1 MSFKHFLITE
11 AEKKNIKAMYGL
23 ITEAV
28 DPAPITTTVTFAG
41 GRYLQQSANFSQVV
55 ENFQKIK
62 DFIKS
67 VPTGKIV
74 EVVIEAGESQ
84 IPNTDNE
91 NGGTRVNPGI
101 LSTKRYDTISTY
113 LTKQF
118 TKWKDADPAFK
129 KPEKFTK
136 IPAKIGATPWM
147 SNNQVSVPFC
157 PKEKIPADDKQGY
170 VCTDDKF
177 VPAPVVLNWQQG
189 KDSVYKAWFDKYQKQ
204 QYVKVT
210 FKVGEGSAP
219 NVPTSMV
226 PRVACLKGMKIELN
240 YDAVVEKSVDGGGLS
255 NVHCCSRGE
264 FAITAN
270 NIRLSRS
277 DKKSVNANINNH
289 PDEITQQN
297 PQTDGR
303 RQGQSSTG
311 LKKTKK
317 FPNGEGVCLPPNLKK
332 GTVVDTDFKL
342 EGLDNYRYNTFTIDG
357 VMADKIVKD
366 SNGQPGVLN
375 IGVSAVDSSQHSSA
389 ARLLIYSPEGKLY
402 WDSCSGNVCQRKPV
416 YQVPYCIG
424 KSF

>member
-28 DPAPITTTVTFAG
+28 DPAPITTTVTFTG

-91 NGGTRVNPGI
+91 NGGTPVNPGI
-101 LSTKRYDTISTY
+101 LSAKRYDTISTY

-136 IPAKIGATPWM
+136 IPAKIGVTPWM

-170 VCTDDKF
+170 VCTDEKF
-177 VPAPVVLNWQQG
+177 VPAPGVLNWQQG
-189 KDSVYKAWFDKYQKQ
+189 KNSVYKAWFDKYQKQ

-210 FKVGEGSAP
+210 FKVSEGSAP
-219 NVPTSMV
+219 NVPTSGIPNV
-226 PRVACLKGMKIELN
+226 GCLSGMRIEFN
-240 YDAVVEKSVDGGGLS
+240 YDDVVEKSVDGAGVS
-255 NVHCCSRGE
+255 NVHCCSRGK
-264 FAITAN
+264 FTVSAN
-270 NIRLSRS
+270 GIPLKRK
-277 DKKSVNANINNH
+277 DGKDHANINNH
-289 PDEITQQN
+289 PEHKDAQEIQSDT
-297 PQTDGR
+297 R
-303 RQGQSSTG
+303 VQGQSSTG
-311 LKKTKK
+311 LKKTDRN
-317 FPNGEGVCLPPNLKK
+317 PNGEGVCLPPTMQGK
-332 GTVVDTDFKL
+332 TVEKDFKL
-342 EGLDNYRYNTFTIDG
+342 YGLNNYRYNTFILDG
-357 VMADKIVKD
+357 ATANKIVKD
-366 SNGQPGVLN
+366 SAGKPGYLKITVAG
-375 IGVSAVDSSQHSSA
+375 IGSVHEQA
-389 ARLLIYSPEGKLY
+389 ARLLVYSPDGKLY
-402 WDSCSGNVCQRKPV
+402 WDTCSNGVCQRKDS
-416 YQVPYCIG
+416 YLVPYCAG